1 MKYFD
6 KVNRV
11 GDDDC
16 AIKSVNQQNDRAA
29 DYMLFNI
36 YERACDSE
44 EKRQQ
49 LKEFATENHMR
60 IRDGYGI
67 VPSCTIDQDSSI
79 RMTDVRDKTK
89 TQMFARTFQ
98 AVPDLRRGRVNIENE
113 SRILQGVSTWDD
125 HSCAGQKTINS
136 FTPMIP
142 CLAKNIQ
149 NPNHI
154 IESWV
159 RGGDMTRDTLK
170 QKEFL
175 EKNGYDFDSKRCMRN

>member
-11 GDDDC
+11 GEDAC
-16 AIKSVNQQNDRAA
+16 AIQSMNQQNDRLA
-29 DYMLFNI
+29 DYMLFNT
-36 YERACDSE
+36 YERVCSSE
-44 EKRQQ
+44 NKRQE
-49 LKEFATENHMR
+49 LTAFATENHMR

-67 VPSCTIDQDSSI
+67 VPPCTVDQDSSI
-79 RMTDVRDKTK
+79 RMTNVRDKGR

-98 AVPDLRRGRVNIENE
+98 ANPDLSRGKVNIENE
-113 SRILQGVSTWDD
+113 SRILQGDNTWDD
-125 HSCAGQKTINS
+125 HSCTGQKTVNS
-136 FTPMIP
+136 FIPMIP
-142 CLAKNIQ
+142 CLANSIQ
-149 NPNHI
+149 NPDHI

-175 EKNGYDFDSKRCMRN
+175 EKNGYNFDAKRCMK